1 MKVRFFSIAA
11 LAIAGVVAVSSAASA
26 QTSATNYNYV
36 GVGVGVGD
44 LGESDL
50 GLAVNSK
57 FTVGNNVSLRPGV
70 ITDLDFSDEGQ
81 TSFTLPVTYDFNP
94 VTRDGKLLPYAGAG
108 VAVKTGDESAVAPL
122 LTAGVDYRVTNKVT
136 LNGAVNWSIYED
148 SEVNGV
154 IGVGYTF

>member
-1 MKVRFFSIAA
+1 MKARFFSITA
-11 LAIAGVVAVSSAASA
+11 LAIAGVVAATSAASA
-26 QTSATNYNYV
+26 QTAATDYNYV
-36 GVGVGVGD
+36 GLGVGAGD

-57 FTVGNNVSLRPGV
+57 FTVGNNLSLRPGLV
-70 ITDLDFSDEGQ
+70 TDLDFSDEGQ

-94 VTRDGKLLPYAGAG
+94 VTRNGKLLPYAGAG
-108 VAVKTGDESAVAPL
+108 VAVRTGDDSEVGPL
-122 LTAGVDYRVTNKVT
+122 LTAGVDYRVTDKVT

-154 IGVGYTF
+154 VGVGYTF